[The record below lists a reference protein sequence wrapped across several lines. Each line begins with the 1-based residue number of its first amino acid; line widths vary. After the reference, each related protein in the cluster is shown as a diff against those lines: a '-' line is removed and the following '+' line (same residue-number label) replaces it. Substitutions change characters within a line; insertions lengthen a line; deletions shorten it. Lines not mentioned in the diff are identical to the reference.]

1 MINMRIALFE
11 RTKHKHEQRSF
22 RFLAER
28 HNALAN
34 GTLPKRFV
42 GETTGHLVCHIAV
55 FSVVTQ
61 CSSPQGG
68 ALRDDT
74 KNGCV
79 ADYRSPARER
89 LFPSSHLPPRAY
101 VYCCFSCGLYWNTQR
116 EPLPSRKGERFNTE
130 IFFYH
135 RKKIHWLTFHKRS
148 ALTKG

>member
-61 CSSPQGG
+61 RSSPQGG

-79 ADYRSPARER
+79 RLPVTGAREAFS
-89 LFPSSHLPPRAY
+89 LFPSSPARL
-101 VYCCFSCGLYWNTQR
+101 CLLLFFL
-116 EPLPSRKGERFNTE
+116 RFLLE
-130 IFFYH
+130 YPAGA
-135 RKKIHWLTFHKRS
+135 S
-148 ALTKG
+148 AE